1 MQKFLATWL
10 LTAVALII
18 TAWLVP
24 GITLTGFGA
33 ALLTAIIL
41 GFVNA
46 VIRPLLILLTLPIS
60 ILTLGLFLLVV
71 NAVTFKLVS
80 LLSIG
85 FSVNGLFAAIVG
97 PIVLSTVTWLIYHL
111 LGIEKTGN

>member
-111 LGIEKTGN
+111 LGIEETGN